1 MESAEIVPEGVPGDQ
16 IFINLVMVL
25 FSVVETDQMLRK
37 SFDELLILGV
47 EDQEDQVEKKTE
59 RIDRNQLR
67 RIGREIKE
75 GSQIAEDNRRRKGE
89 DESKNRRSQGGWRRS
104 RGGPG

>member
-59 RIDRNQLR
+59 RIDRIEEGR
-67 RIGREIKE
+67 TGREVKE
-75 GSQIAEDNRRRKGE
+75 RSEIAENNRRRHGE
-89 DESKNRRSQGGWRRS
+89 DEARSRRSEGGWRRS